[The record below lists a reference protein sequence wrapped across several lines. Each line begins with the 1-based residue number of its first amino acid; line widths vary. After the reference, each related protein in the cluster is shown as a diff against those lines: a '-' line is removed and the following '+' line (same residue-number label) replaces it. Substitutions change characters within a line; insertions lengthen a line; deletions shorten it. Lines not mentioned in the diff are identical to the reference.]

1 MAAKQKVTPFMQ
13 SSDNS
18 KHLFFR
24 GCVVKRRWREF
35 MGGVGNDEGGVRI
48 RLLEQDSA
56 CGIGRGISLN
66 EE

>member
-1 MAAKQKVTPFMQ
+1 
-13 SSDNS
+13 
-18 KHLFFR
+18 
-24 GCVVKRRWREF
+24 

>member
-13 SSDNS
+13 SSDDS

-35 MGGVGNDEGGVRI
+35 MGGVGNDEGGVGI

-56 CGIGRGISLN
+56 CCIGRGIS
-66 EE
+66 